1 MGFPVF
7 SGITLMILLMGP
19 YYLMYNISS
28 VFETAG
34 TNPLL
39 LTSISYSVLGC
50 FLKSLLLASIPIP
63 SQSTMEYLSIITKV
77 IYLFFIRLILQSKN
91 AKNHE
96 VYVRINVGILGWCI
110 AHTAL
115 TYFIPLA
122 TDTSLSSDFSLDYV
136 RLILS
141 SYSAS
146 LSTYTCFY
154 CMYMLTKPNLYD
166 RKGTIIIAISSCFFI
181 QLFTLG
187 LSSIFGKNNIAP
199 FINLPIFAY
208 LAYYINLNFNQ
219 KRETFS
225 NNKKE

>member
-1 MGFPVF
+1 MAFPVF
-7 SGITLMILLMGP
+7 SGITLMVLLMGP
-19 YYLMYNISS
+19 YYLVYNMSS
-28 VFETAG
+28 IFETTG

-39 LTSISYSVLGC
+39 FSSISYSVLAC

-63 SQSTMEYLSIITKV
+63 TQNIMEYLSIITKV
-77 IYLFFIRLILQSKN
+77 IYLYFIRLILLSKN

-96 VYVRINVGILGWCI
+96 VNVRINVGILGWCI

-115 TYFIPLA
+115 TYFIPVV
-122 TDTSLSSDFSLDYV
+122 TDTSLSSDFSLDYI

-166 RKGTIIIAISSCFFI
+166 RKGVIIITISSCFLI
-181 QLFTLG
+181 QLVTSG
-187 LSSIFGKNNIAP
+187 LSSTFGQNNIAP
-199 FINLPIFAY
+199 FVNLPIFAY
-208 LAYYINLNFNQ
+208 LAFYINLNFNK
-219 KRETFS
+219 KREKVS

>member
-7 SGITLMILLMGP
+7 SGVTLMILLMGP
-19 YYLMYNISS
+19 YYLAYNVSS
-28 VFETAG
+28 AFETTG

-39 LTSISYSVLGC
+39 FTSILYSVLAC
-50 FLKSLLLASIPIP
+50 FLKSLLLASIPVP
-63 SQSTMEYLSIITKV
+63 SQGVMEYLSVITKV
-77 IYLFFIRLILQSKN
+77 IYLYFIRLILQSKN

-96 VYVRINVGILGWCI
+96 VSVRINVGILGWCI

-115 TYFIPLA
+115 TYFIPVV
-122 TDTSLSSDFSLDYV
+122 TDTSLSSEFSMEYI

-146 LSTYTCFY
+146 FSTYTCFY

-166 RKGTIIIAISSCFFI
+166 RKGAIIITISCSFFI
-181 QLFTLG
+181 QLVTMG
-187 LSSIFGKNNIAP
+187 LSNVFGQNNIAP

-208 LAYYINLNFNQ
+208 LAFYITLNFNR
-219 KRETFS
+219 KREKTS
-225 NNKKE
+225 SKKKE